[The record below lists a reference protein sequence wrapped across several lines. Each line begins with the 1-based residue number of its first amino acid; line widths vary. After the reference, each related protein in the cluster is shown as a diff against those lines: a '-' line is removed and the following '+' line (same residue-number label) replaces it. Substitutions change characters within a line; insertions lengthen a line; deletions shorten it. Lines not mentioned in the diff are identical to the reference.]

1 MCIYWLNKNVM
12 CSSELFTKGE
22 MGRKL
27 NESTALYKL
36 KETYEEIE
44 KHSVKIDVPGPA
56 PFSSR
61 RRKKRARP
69 RDRCLFFL
77 E

>member
-1 MCIYWLNKNVM
+1 
-12 CSSELFTKGE
+12 